1 MSLTTP
7 ILYSIPAFD
16 ALNQQNFTFN
26 VIGGDQVVKN
36 KLTIK
41 KQSDDS
47 LVYEN
52 EQVGFSY
59 LNVVTPNHLIN
70 GEYYYAY
77 VNTYNSNGD
86 ISEDSNRIQFYCYT
100 TPLFN
105 ITNIPSSRLIN
116 NSSYNFIIEYNQIE
130 NEKLESYIFNLYNVQ
145 NTLIA
150 TSGVMYVGDTSS
162 LPLNISYIFS
172 ELDNNTRYYIQA
184 IGTTEENTQILTEL
198 EYFYV
203 QYIQPNIF
211 SIVELNN
218 NCDGGYITVKSNFS
232 EIDGKSSP
240 DPPIYTDNNEA
251 VDVTGV
257 GDYILWDE
265 GFSINNDFTASLWG
279 HNFNENSKIITF
291 KNDENYFYV
300 NYKNYNEYLK
310 YVELIVKN
318 NNVIYYIYSNPIVVL
333 ENDKLQIW
341 IRRVN
346 ELYEISLYDLEER
359 NPLILNSSE
368 NGILNSNSLS

>member
-16 ALNQQNFTFN
+16 ASNQQNFTFN

-36 KLTIK
+36 KLTVK

-77 VNTYNSNGD
+77 INTYNSNGD

-105 ITNIPSSRLIN
+105 IINIPSSRLIN

-145 NTLIA
+145 NTLIS
-150 TSGVMYVGDTSS
+150 TSGVIYVGDTSS

-251 VDVTGV
+251 VNVTGI

-279 HNFNENSKIITF
+279 YNFNENSKIITF

-341 IRRVN
+341 IRRIN
-346 ELYEISLYDLEER
+346 ELYEISLYNLEGR
-359 NPLILNSSE
+359 NYLILNSSE
-368 NGILNSNSLS
+368 NGILNSNSLC

>member
-16 ALNQQNFTFN
+16 ASNQQNFTFN

-59 LNVVTPNHLIN
+59 LNVVTPNNLIN

-77 VNTYNSNGD
+77 INTYNSNGD

-105 ITNIPSSRLIN
+105 IINIPSSRLIN

-150 TSGVMYVGDTSS
+150 TSGVIYVGDTSS

-346 ELYEISLYDLEER
+346 ELYEILLYDLEER